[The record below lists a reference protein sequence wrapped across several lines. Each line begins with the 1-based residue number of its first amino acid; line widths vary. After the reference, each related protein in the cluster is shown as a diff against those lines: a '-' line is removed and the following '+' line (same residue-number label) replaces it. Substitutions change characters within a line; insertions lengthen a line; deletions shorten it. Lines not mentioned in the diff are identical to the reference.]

1 MDIKNLLISIIMMA
15 MLTSCGKK
23 EETAEDDEATNTAK
37 KITLSDFSGDSATYD
52 NSSSS
57 SRGGVVYRINSDSIF
72 YDNNPNSSSSSSS
85 CSFYTAL
92 SNAAF
97 EAASDGTYSI
107 TVNDMSVIDCVSG
120 PTSATQSLYMYG
132 IVYVNS
138 NGNAVDLTGKTGQY
152 GCSGCYIKSA
162 STKLYQYL
170 SGTNSSGNTTEITA
184 KIMISESDG
193 TACNH
198 NSSGSYTSDCQNYSF
213 VTAKNGSETI
223 TQIHKHTYKS
233 GLTRSSSGTYYTG
246 ANIDFKY
253 NNWTGTMTYNSDNTS
268 AAPTYSAT
276 NGTDNVSG
284 TFSYSSS
291 GSRSNAKENSSSLNS
306 IIFEK
311 MLKKFDKIKY

>member
-1 MDIKNLLISIIMMA
+1 MEIKNLIISIIMIA

-37 KITLSDFSGDSATYD
+37 KITLSDFSGDSSTYD

-57 SRGGVVYRINSDSIF
+57 SGGGVVYRINSDSKF
-72 YDNNPNSSSSSSS
+72 YDNDPNSSSSSSS
-85 CSFYTAL
+85 CSFDTAL
-92 SNAAF
+92 SNAVY
-97 EAASDGTYSI
+97 EADSDGTYSI
-107 TVNDMSVIDCVSG
+107 AVNDMSVTDCISG
-120 PTSATQSLYMYG
+120 STSATQSVYYYG
-132 IVYVNS
+132 IIYVNS
-138 NGNAVDLTGKTGQY
+138 NGNAVDLTGKTGEY
-152 GCSGCYIKSA
+152 GCSGCYMKS
-162 STKLYQYL
+162 
-170 SGTNSSGNTTEITA
+170 SGFKMYINVSGQGSSGNTVEITF
-184 KIMISESDG
+184 KFMTSESDD
-193 TACNH
+193 TACNY
-198 NSSGSYTSDCQNYSF
+198 NSSGSYTSDCQNNQFGTY
-213 VTAKNGSETI
+213 KDGST
-223 TQIHKHTYKS
+223 TLTLIHKHTYKS

-253 NNWTGTMTYNSDNTS
+253 NNWTGTMTYSSDNTS

-311 MLKKFDKIKY
+311 YVKKI